1 METGK
6 DSFLDASCCN
16 VDVVN
21 GAGADFFTGFFTI
34 SETLNVD
41 PVELL
46 RKSIASSFDL
56 NSFESLATN
65 SFPFEFLN
73 IASTL

>member
-1 METGK
+1 MYPDSYNLWATLIVLETGK
-6 DSFLDASCCN
+6 DNFLDASCCN

-41 PVELL
+41 SLVLL
-46 RKSIASSFDL
+46 R
-56 NSFESLATN
+56 
-65 SFPFEFLN
+65 
-73 IASTL
+73 